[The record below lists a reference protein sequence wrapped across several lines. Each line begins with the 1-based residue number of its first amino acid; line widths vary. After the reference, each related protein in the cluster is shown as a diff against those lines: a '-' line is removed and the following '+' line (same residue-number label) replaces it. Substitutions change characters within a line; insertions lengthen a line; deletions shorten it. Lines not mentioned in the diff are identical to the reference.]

1 MHGPT
6 HGYAVEIA
14 KVDVRRLSP
23 AILSAF
29 DLRWPAKRR
38 FPYLGGMTFWPAI
51 VAIVV
56 FTAVSFFFALAE
68 TAFFTLSK
76 WQLRQLNERSPVEG
90 ELVGRMLGKPD
101 DLLATI
107 VLGNT
112 LSNAALV
119 ATLFWVV
126 LGGGWSFWALTPL
139 VLILTLVVCEVA
151 PKTLA
156 VRAPERWAVGLA
168 RPLLL
173 VHRATEPLRR
183 VAQLMNEGIVR
194 LLTSRRKNL
203 LAPAVTEEEY
213 HELIE
218 LAFQQG
224 TLAAAERDIILQIIQ
239 LDQKTA
245 MDVMRPR
252 SQVSFITDEA
262 TVPEMIAEA
271 RRLRREFIPLINRE
285 SDTIVG
291 FLNGY
296 RLLLDPEIDL
306 TEVIEIPASVPET
319 MNLLQLLQSL
329 QRQHRGIAVVLD
341 EYGGTSG
348 IVTMEEILGEV
359 VGRLR
364 RDGSA
369 DGFVMERQGKGR
381 WRVNGAMRI
390 EDFRREYP
398 ALADDPD
405 VGTMGGL
412 LVKLLEAV
420 PAPGDHA
427 TLGGLKLTARITD
440 ARRVRELMVEQMGR
454 HS

>member
-1 MHGPT
+1 MTPWV
-6 HGYAVEIA
+6 AVAAIA
-14 KVDVRRLSP
+14 
-23 AILSAF
+23 
-29 DLRWPAKRR
+29 
-38 FPYLGGMTFWPAI
+38 
-51 VAIVV
+51 V
-56 FTAVSFFFALAE
+56 FAAVSFFFALAE
-68 TAFFTLSK
+68 TAFFALSK
-76 WQLRQLNERSPVEG
+76 WQLRQLDERAPAEG
-90 ELVGRMLGKPD
+90 GHVVRLMARPD

-112 LSNAALV
+112 LSNAAMV
-119 ATLFWVV
+119 AMIFWAAID
-126 LGGGWSFWALTPL
+126 GGWSIWAVIPLIL
-139 VLILTLVVCEVA
+139 VLTLLVCEVA

-168 RPLLL
+168 RPLSL

-183 VAQLMNEGIVR
+183 IAQWLNHGIVR
-194 LLTSRRKNL
+194 LLAARRKSL
-203 LAPAVTEEEY
+203 PPPTVTEEEY

-224 TLAAAERDIILQIIQ
+224 TLAASERDIILQIIR
-239 LDQKTA
+239 LDLKTA
-245 MDVMRPR
+245 MDVMRSR

-262 TVPEMIAEA
+262 DVPEMIAEA
-271 RRLRREFIPLINRE
+271 RRLRQEFIPLINRE

-296 RLLLDPEIDL
+296 RLLLDPEVDL

-348 IVTMEEILGEV
+348 IVTMEDILGEV
-359 VGRLR
+359 VGPLR
-364 RDGSA
+364 RDGSVE
-369 DGFVMERQGKGR
+369 GFVMERLGKGR

-412 LVKLLEAV
+412 LVKLLEVV

-427 TLGGLKLTARITD
+427 TLGGLKLTARVTD
-440 ARRVRELMVEQMGR
+440 ARRVRELLVEQTGR
-454 HS
+454 HP